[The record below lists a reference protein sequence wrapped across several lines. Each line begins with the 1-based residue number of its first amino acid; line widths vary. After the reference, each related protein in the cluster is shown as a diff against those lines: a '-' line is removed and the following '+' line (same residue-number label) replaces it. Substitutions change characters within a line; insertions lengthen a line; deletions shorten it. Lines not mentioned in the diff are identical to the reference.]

1 MEFDPASRQL
11 RCVYCGTTRALPQ
24 GDRIEEI
31 PFEEFADRGLE
42 LGRLSA
48 TALEVACTSCGA
60 VVEFEPAEAAARCP
74 FCAAAIVTQ
83 PKAPDPLIAPTAVLP
98 FGFPQTQAA
107 EGIRR
112 WIHGLWFAPND
123 VKQLARVDGVSGV
136 YLPYWTFDL
145 KVRTA
150 YQGERGT
157 ASGSGKDRKITWQQV
172 QGEIQAAFDDRL
184 SPASTAVP
192 RRKLHNLEPWPLP
205 ELKPYDPGYLSGFR
219 AQRYQIPLPVA
230 WALAKQELQPVLE
243 RLCREAIG
251 GDAQRVLAMTSR
263 YSEVTFKHVLLP
275 VWIGAYRYR
284 DKVYQ
289 VLVNA
294 QTGEV
299 DGDRPWSLWKILLLV
314 VAILIVV
321 YLLR

>member
-1 MEFDPASRQL
+1 
-11 RCVYCGTTRALPQ
+11 
-24 GDRIEEI
+24 
-31 PFEEFADRGLE
+31 
-42 LGRLSA
+42 
-48 TALEVACTSCGA
+48 
-60 VVEFEPAEAAARCP
+60 
-74 FCAAAIVTQ
+74 
-83 PKAPDPLIAPTAVLP
+83 
-98 FGFPQTQAA
+98 
-107 EGIRR
+107 
-112 WIHGLWFAPND
+112 
-123 VKQLARVDGVSGV
+123 
-136 YLPYWTFDL
+136 
-145 KVRTA
+145 
-150 YQGERGT
+150 
-157 ASGSGKDRKITWQQV
+157 
-172 QGEIQAAFDDRL
+172 
-184 SPASTAVP
+184 
-192 RRKLHNLEPWPLP
+192 
-205 ELKPYDPGYLSGFR
+205 
-219 AQRYQIPLPVA
+219 
-230 WALAKQELQPVLE
+230 VLE